1 MVDKLI
7 ELADGLKYRV
17 CRGDAPPLSSGAA
30 AYWYWPAVTAEA
42 ACLLSNR
49 SLPLDRP
56 GLDEAPVREMTP
68 PGLYR
73 GLGDLYAVSD
83 RLGVGDGQSQA
94 PALGGW
100 IARTFS

>member
-1 MVDKLI
+1 
-7 ELADGLKYRV
+7 
-17 CRGDAPPLSSGAA
+17 
-30 AYWYWPAVTAEA
+30 
-42 ACLLSNR
+42 
-49 SLPLDRP
+49 
-56 GLDEAPVREMTP
+56 MTP